1 MPVFLWDAYLFRP
14 RSASI
19 LNAQQPFYGTAAQA
33 ACPKIRVPPMATRNE
48 FDDHQWVSARRQS
61 PPKPSDD
68 SDPSAVEPTLKET
81 ILDLAL
87 TLGGIVGV
95 VLLLFASLHLLGE

>member
-1 MPVFLWDAYLFRP
+1 
-14 RSASI
+14 
-19 LNAQQPFYGTAAQA
+19 
-33 ACPKIRVPPMATRNE
+33 
-48 FDDHQWVSARRQS
+48 
-61 PPKPSDD
+61 
-68 SDPSAVEPTLKET
+68 LKET